1 MMEFILS
8 HVEKG
13 VMTLTLNRPER
24 LNSFNDEMHAQ
35 LAECLKQVERDD
47 TIRCLLLTG
56 AGRGFCAGQDLN
68 DRNVDPTGPAPD
80 LGMSVERFYNPLV
93 RRLAKLPKP
102 VICAVNGVAAGAGAT
117 LALGCDIVIAARSA
131 KFVMAFS
138 KLGLV
143 PDCGGTWLLP
153 RVAGRARA
161 MGLALLGN
169 QLSAEQAHEWGMI
182 WQVVDD
188 ETLADTA
195 QQLARHLA
203 TQPTFGLGLIKQAIN
218 SAETNTLDTQLDLER
233 EAVVGLEAVSDS
245 FSPMKVEKKS
255 DGVTEIDDVLLIE
268 TQGETA
274 QALAIRL
281 ARPVVVVDKMA
292 GKVVTIA
299 AAAVNPDSATR
310 KAIYYLQQ
318 QGKTVLQIAD
328 YPGMLIWRTVAMIIN
343 EALDALQKGVAS
355 EQDIDTA
362 MRLGVNYPYGPLA
375 WGAQLGWQ
383 RILRLLENLQHHY
396 GEERYRPCSLLRQRA
411 LLESGY
417 ES

>member
-102 VICAVNGVAAGAGAT
+102 VICAVNGVAAG
-117 LALGCDIVIAARSA
+117 LAQHWHWDAASFCSPFRKPIMAASSSRFRTRLRSR
-131 KFVMAFS
+131 
-138 KLGLV
+138 
-143 PDCGGTWLLP
+143 TWLLP
-153 RVAGRARA
+153 RVAGPARA

-169 QLSAEQAHEWGMI
+169 QLSLDQGARWGMM

-195 QQLARHLA
+195 TAGTA
-203 TQPTFGLGLIKQAIN
+203 SGNTTDIWYWTYQA
-218 SAETNTLDTQLDLER
+218 
-233 EAVVGLEAVSDS
+233 SD
-245 FSPMKVEKKS
+245 E
-255 DGVTEIDDVLLIE
+255 
-268 TQGETA
+268 
-274 QALAIRL
+274 
-281 ARPVVVVDKMA
+281 
-292 GKVVTIA
+292 
-299 AAAVNPDSATR
+299 
-310 KAIYYLQQ
+310 
-318 QGKTVLQIAD
+318 
-328 YPGMLIWRTVAMIIN
+328 
-343 EALDALQKGVAS
+343 
-355 EQDIDTA
+355 
-362 MRLGVNYPYGPLA
+362 
-375 WGAQLGWQ
+375 
-383 RILRLLENLQHHY
+383 
-396 GEERYRPCSLLRQRA
+396 
-411 LLESGY
+411 
-417 ES
+417 